1 MQSNAFESQPLP
13 RVVAILQAI
22 RIISFR
28 EVDMVDILDVSG
40 Q

>member
-1 MQSNAFESQPLP
+1 
-13 RVVAILQAI
+13 VAILQAI

-40 Q
+40 QWKSEMPP